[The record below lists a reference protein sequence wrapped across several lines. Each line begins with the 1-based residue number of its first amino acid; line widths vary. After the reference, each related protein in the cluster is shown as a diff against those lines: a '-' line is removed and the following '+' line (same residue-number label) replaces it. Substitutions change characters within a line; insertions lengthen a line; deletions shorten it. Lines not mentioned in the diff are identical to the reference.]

1 MIILVINN
9 YFGINFFNLKFD
21 NVFWNEK
28 GENNIKDFSLLSIL
42 RGITYTF
49 VWSIFSL
56 FKPWFFE
63 ISNVIT
69 AFFLFI
75 YLNIINEIS
84 EHSVKNIFTLKNSI
98 QIILFIILI
107 FACLIFNEQIICNF
121 LGLNKNTHNNI
132 TTRSLMELIDMLNNN
147 KVEDEMDIL

>member
-1 MIILVINN
+1 MMGHIILYEIGIHLSLYLTLFGILGIIIGMIILVINN
-9 YFGINFFNLKFD
+9 YFGINFGKFKFAHF
-21 NVFWNEK
+21 FWNEK
-28 GENNIKDFSLLSIL
+28 GENNIKYLALLSIL

-49 VWSIFSL
+49 VWSVFSL

-84 EHSVKNIFTLKNSI
+84 EHSVKNIFTLKNII
-98 QIILFIILI
+98 QIII
-107 FACLIFNEQIICNF
+107 FL
-121 LGLNKNTHNNI
+121 
-132 TTRSLMELIDMLNNN
+132 S
-147 KVEDEMDIL
+147 

>member
-1 MIILVINN
+1 MGHIILYEIGIHLTLYLSLFGILGIIIGMIILVINN

-28 GENNIKDFSLLSIL
+28 GENNIKYLALLSIL

-49 VWSIFSL
+49 VWSVFSL

-63 ISNVIT
+63 ISNVIK

-75 YLNIINEIS
+75 YLNIIKEIS
-84 EHSVKNIFTLKNSI
+84 EHGFKNIFTLKNII
-98 QIILFIILI
+98 QIII
-107 FACLIFNEQIICNF
+107 FL
-121 LGLNKNTHNNI
+121 
-132 TTRSLMELIDMLNNN
+132 S
-147 KVEDEMDIL
+147 